1 MMRLQCGSNSSALA
15 HLGFAGSLS
24 AQISVVIS
32 SQDAMIMG
40 ADYYESDKQQEELRA
55 AG

>member
-1 MMRLQCGSNSSALA
+1 MSCQRGCEGCCGLP
-15 HLGFAGSLS
+15 
-24 AQISVVIS
+24 
-32 SQDAMIMG
+32 QDAMIMG